1 MSDIER
7 LHHRCE
13 MEDTYKECLKK
24 KYENSRLVYF
34 RKKSNYF
41 LIIIQRKMKFSRVF

>member
-34 RKKSNYF
+34 RKKKVIIF
-41 LIIIQRKMKFSRVF
+41 LLLFNVK